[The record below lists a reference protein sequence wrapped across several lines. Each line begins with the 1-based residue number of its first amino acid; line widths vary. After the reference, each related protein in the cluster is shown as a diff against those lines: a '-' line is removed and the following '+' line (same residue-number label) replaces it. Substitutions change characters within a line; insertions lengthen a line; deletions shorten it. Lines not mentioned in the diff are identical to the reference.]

1 MSNVEQI
8 IYNEVESSAVF
19 KDGKLVSF
27 VCRFCSKKIARRDY
41 FTLHIQRQHNVS
53 LNIPKPPK
61 NHVCP
66 HVECDFRFYSK
77 GELSSHIRNRHID
90 LIEPTVTVEPQD
102 QSESLSGSLSGSH
115 VNSASAIVNVL
126 ESSLEFVVENEIE
139 IESIPLHVSPSKEKS
154 DSISESSLDPDT
166 MPDSTS
172 EDINDE
178 SRDDIAIK
186 INSTS
191 TPS

>member
-1 MSNVEQI
+1 MSNVGQI

-41 FTLHIQRQHNVS
+41 FTIHIQRQHNVY

-102 QSESLSGSLSGSH
+102 QSESLSGSH

-154 DSISESSLDPDT
+154 DSISESNLDPDT